1 MIEVVVGVIRNNS
14 KEIFITKRMKNQF
27 MSGYWELPGGK
38 VENGEKHSSAIE
50 RELYEE
56 IGIKIEKY
64 SLFQTI
70 QQQYP
75 GKTINLSVYVI
86 EKYSGTPVGK
96 EGQDYLWS
104 SIDKL
109 EKYKLLPTMWKIFKR
124 LSLPTCYWITPDNH
138 KSNSVLEQCNQR
150 IVEGLKI
157 IQLRSKSQL
166 KEAYIE
172 KFYKLCQLN
181 QSKLILN
188 MPHIS
193 FDEPC
198 DGWHLT
204 SNKLMSSSKKQ
215 FPDDKLIGA
224 SAHNMEEVMQAEK
237 ILADYVSLS
246 PINKTLSHPETK
258 PLGWERVSQIIS
270 QCQIPVYLLGGMEK
284 DFMEK
289 ALIIGAQGIAG
300 IRGL

>member
-14 KEIFITKRMKNQF
+14 KKIFITKRMKNQF

-86 EKYSGTPVGK
+86 EKYSGTPIGK
-96 EGQDYLWS
+96 QGQDYLWG

-150 IVEGLKI
+150 IFEGVKI

-215 FPDDKLIGA
+215 FPDHKLIGA

-246 PINKTLSHPETK
+246 PINKTFSHPETK

>member
-1 MIEVVVGVIRNNS
+1 MIEVVVGVIRNDS

-38 VENGEKHSSAIE
+38 VENYEKHSSAIE
-50 RELYEE
+50 REMFEE
-56 IGIKIEKY
+56 TGIKIEKY

-75 GKTINLSVYVI
+75 SKTINLSVYVI

-96 EGQDYLWS
+96 EGQDFLWS
-104 SIDKL
+104 RIDEL

-124 LSLPTCYWITPDNH
+124 LSLPTYYWITPDNH

-150 IVEGLKI
+150 FVEGVKI

-224 SAHNMEEVMQAEK
+224 SAHNMKEVMQAEK
-237 ILADYVSLS
+237 ILVDYVSLS

>member
-14 KEIFITKRMKNQF
+14 KEIFITKRMKNQC

-56 IGIKIEKY
+56 IGIKIEKC

-138 KSNSVLEQCNQR
+138 QSNFVLEQCNQR
-150 IVEGLKI
+150 IVEGVKI

-224 SAHNMEEVMQAEK
+224 SAHNMKEVMQAEK
-237 ILADYVSLS
+237 ILVDYVSLS
-246 PINKTLSHPETK
+246 PINKTLSHPETE
-258 PLGWERVSQIIS
+258 PLGWERASQIIS

>member
-14 KEIFITKRMKNQF
+14 KEIFNTKRMKKQF

-56 IGIKIEKY
+56 IGIKIEKC

-96 EGQDYLWS
+96 EGQDYLWG

-124 LSLPTCYWITPDNH
+124 LSLPTYYWITPDNH

-150 IVEGLKI
+150 FVEGVKI

-215 FPDDKLIGA
+215 FPDHKLIGA

-237 ILADYVSLS
+237 ILVDYVSLS
-246 PINKTLSHPETK
+246 PINKTLSHPETE
-258 PLGWERVSQIIS
+258 PLGWERASQIIS